1 MPSRDN
7 IKHRDYDGVQI
18 ADSGMRMKD
27 CRQFYIDGKWV
38 SPTTARDFEVI
49 NPANEEPIA
58 TISLGTASDVDQA
71 VAAAK
76 NAFAS
81 YSETTVEA
89 RLALLRRII
98 DTYKA
103 KSEAMAETISQEMGC
118 PISLSRAA
126 QAPAGLGHLF
136 EIVKVLEHF
145 PFEDLKGSTL
155 MRKEPIGVCGLIT
168 PWNWPMN
175 QVVAKV
181 APALA
186 AGCTMVLKPS
196 EIAPLSAYLFAE
208 ILHEAE
214 TPPGVFNLVN
224 GDGPA
229 VGAAISSHPD
239 IAMVSFTGSTR
250 AGIAVA
256 LAAAPTVKRVTQELG
271 GKSAHIILDDADLDT
286 VVKEGAQSCFRN
298 TGQSCNAPTRMLVPR
313 SKMSQAIVAAK
324 KTADAT
330 KVGDPFS
337 ETAHIGPL
345 ASKAQFEKV
354 QRLITQGI
362 DEGAKLIAGGLGR
375 PEGIHKGY
383 FARPTV
389 FADVNNHMTIARE
402 EIFGPVLCI
411 IPYEDED
418 DAVRIAN
425 DTPYGLSG
433 FVSSGDLEHARRVAK
448 RFRSG
453 NVHIN
458 NARVDFAG
466 CFGGYKQSGNG
477 REWGEAGL
485 EEFLELKSIFG
496 YASRAK

>member
-1 MPSRDN
+1 
-7 IKHRDYDGVQI
+7 
-18 ADSGMRMKD
+18 MKD

-38 SPTTARDFEVI
+38 SPSKAHDFEVI
-49 NPANEEPIA
+49 NPANEQPIA
-58 TISLGTASDVDQA
+58 TISLGSSSDVDKA

-76 NAFAS
+76 SAFES
-81 YSETTVEA
+81 YSEATVEE

-98 DTYKA
+98 EIYKA
-103 KSEAMAETISQEMGC
+103 KSEAMAETISREMGC

-126 QAPAGLGHLF
+126 QAPAGLGHLL

-145 PFEDLKGSTL
+145 KFEDLKGSTL
-155 MRKEPIGVCGLIT
+155 MRKEPIGVCGLIP

-186 AGCTMVLKPS
+186 AGCTVVLKPS
-196 EIAPLSAYLFAE
+196 EIAPLSAILFAE
-208 ILHEAE
+208 ILHEAG
-214 TPPGVFNLVN
+214 TPPGIFNLVN
-224 GDGPA
+224 GDGPT
-229 VGAAISSHPD
+229 VGRAISSHPD
-239 IAMVSFTGSTR
+239 AAMVSFTGSTR

-271 GKSAHIILDDADLDT
+271 GKSAHIILDDADLDGA
-286 VVKEGAQSCFRN
+286 VKEGVQACFRN

-313 SKMSQAIVAAK
+313 SNMAQAIAAAK

-330 KVGDPFS
+330 KVGEPSS
-337 ETAHIGPL
+337 EATHMGPL

-354 QRLITQGI
+354 QRLIAQGI
-362 DEGAKLIAGGLGR
+362 EEGAKLIAGGPGR
-375 PEGIHKGY
+375 PEGINPEGINKDKGY
-383 FARPTV
+383 FVKPTV
-389 FADVNNHMTIARE
+389 FADVSNEMTVARE
-402 EIFGPVLCI
+402 EIFGPVLCMI
-411 IPYEDED
+411 LYEDED

-433 FVSSGDLEHARRVAK
+433 FVSSADLEHARRVAK
-448 RFRSG
+448 RIRAG

-458 NARVDFAG
+458 GARVDFAG

-485 EEFLELKSIFG
+485 EEFLELKTIFG
-496 YASRAK
+496 YASVAKSA

>member
-1 MPSRDN
+1 
-7 IKHRDYDGVQI
+7 
-18 ADSGMRMKD
+18 MKN

-38 SPTTARDFEVI
+38 NPTKAHDFEVI
-49 NPANEEPIA
+49 NPATERPIA
-58 TISLGTASDVDQA
+58 TISLGTAPDVDRA

-76 NAFAS
+76 SAFET
-81 YSETTVEA
+81 YSETTVET
-89 RLALLRRII
+89 RLALLCRII
-98 DTYKA
+98 DIYKA
-103 KSEAMAETISQEMGC
+103 KSEAMAETISHEMGC

-136 EIVKVLEHF
+136 EIVKVLENF
-145 PFEDLKGSTL
+145 KFEDLKGSTL
-155 MRKEPIGVCGLIT
+155 LRKEPIGVCGLIT

-208 ILHEAE
+208 ILHEAG

-224 GDGPA
+224 GDGPT
-229 VGAAISSHPD
+229 VGAVISSHPD

-286 VVKEGAQSCFRN
+286 AVKEGAQACFRN
-298 TGQSCNAPTRMLVPR
+298 TGQSCNAPTRMLVSR
-313 SKMSQAIVAAK
+313 SKMPQAILAAK

-337 ETAHIGPL
+337 ESTHIGPL

-354 QRLITQGI
+354 QRSITQGVK
-362 DEGAKLIAGGLGR
+362 EGATLIAGGLGR
-375 PEGIHKGY
+375 PEGLEMGY
-383 FARPTV
+383 FVKPTV

-402 EIFGPVLCI
+402 EIFGPVLCM

-433 FVSSGDLEHARRVAK
+433 FVSSADLEHARRVAK

-466 CFGGYKQSGNG
+466 SFGGYKQSGNG

-485 EEFLELKSIFG
+485 QEFLELKSIFG
-496 YASRAK
+496 YAARAK